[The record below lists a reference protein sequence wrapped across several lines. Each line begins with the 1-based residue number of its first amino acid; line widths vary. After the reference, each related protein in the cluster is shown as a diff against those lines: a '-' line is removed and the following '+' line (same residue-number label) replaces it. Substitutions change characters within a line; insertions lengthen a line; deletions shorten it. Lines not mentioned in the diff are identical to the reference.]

1 MVYKIRNK
9 QFYAHM
15 GGGMNSARV
24 FPNKKTQL
32 NPQLDRHVTFQVHV
46 TRFTSLRL
54 YHNYR
59 NISRATKQF
68 MMGDRFLEQLMILQL
83 KSYYT
88 FPNSYEAPI
97 GQCFFLV
104 SKVCSQ
110 CLARFLT
117 KIHGYRAVTWQISL
131 TVTLPC
137 LPTTS
142 TRCS

>member
-9 QFYAHM
+9 QFYAYM

-24 FPNKKTQL
+24 YPNKKTQL
-32 NPQLDRHVTFQVHV
+32 NPQLERHVTFQVHI

-68 MMGDRFLEQLMILQL
+68 MMGDRILEQLMILQL
-83 KSYYT
+83 KAYYT
-88 FPNSYEAPI
+88 FPNTYEAPI

-104 SKVCSQ
+104 SKNWFKELIIETERVC
-110 CLARFLT
+110 CLGPQLGW
-117 KIHGYRAVTWQISL
+117 HLW
-131 TVTLPC
+131 
-137 LPTTS
+137 PTRYFVRKQPASNAT
-142 TRCS
+142 

>member
-9 QFYAHM
+9 QFFAYM

-24 FPNKKTQL
+24 YPNKKTQI
-32 NPQLDRHVTFQVHV
+32 NPQLERHVTFQVHI

-68 MMGDRFLEQLMILQL
+68 MMGDRILEQLMILQL
-83 KSYYT
+83 KEYYT
-88 FPNSYEAPI
+88 FPNKYKAPI

-104 SKVCSQ
+104 STLIRFEK
-110 CLARFLT
+110 CLIIL
-117 KIHGYRAVTWQISL
+117 
-131 TVTLPC
+131 
-137 LPTTS
+137 
-142 TRCS
+142 